1 MSMFQFC
8 VLVPF
13 VHALY
18 MLACPQKSECVV
30 ALILET
36 D

>member
-13 VHALY
+13 VHAFY

-30 ALILET
+30 GT
-36 D
+36 DIRN